1 MIDPL
6 RFMPESAKNAV
17 DGLSIVAT
25 VGTLVQWLPALT
37 SILTFIWTVI
47 RVYELETVQK
57 LLFGPKEG
65 GDRGER

>member
-6 RFMPESAKNAV
+6 RFLPEGAKNTI

-37 SILTFIWTVI
+37 SLLTFIWTVI
-47 RVYELETVQK
+47 RVYELRTVQE
-57 LLFGPKEG
+57 LLGRKPGANDEQG
-65 GDRGER
+65 